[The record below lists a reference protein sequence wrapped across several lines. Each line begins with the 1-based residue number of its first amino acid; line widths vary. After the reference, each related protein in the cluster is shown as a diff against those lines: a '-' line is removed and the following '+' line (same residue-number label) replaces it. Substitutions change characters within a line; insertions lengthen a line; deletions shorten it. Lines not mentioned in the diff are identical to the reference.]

1 MSHMHI
7 YDKVCSD
14 LPVVPETRCSGPFE
28 VGVQHSLL
36 RATKVFGAKLFSCRL
51 TKSRSLLGKQ
61 QQHVITSRN

>member
-28 VGVQHSLL
+28 VGVQHGLF
-36 RATKVFGAKLFSCRL
+36 RATK
-51 TKSRSLLGKQ
+51 LLGQ
-61 QQHVITSRN
+61 SFLAVG